1 MEDYEVLDGAKS
13 ITSGGRS
20 SKATKPDTAAGT
32 NTLIANVSSTLG
44 THNISSYFQT
54 RVYELET
61 RIRELEDKCDKWQ
74 EKYEKLKDEDC
85 ALRVRYEVMRSN
97 IIS

>member
-1 MEDYEVLDGAKS
+1 VEDYEIFDGAES

-20 SKATKPDTAAGT
+20 SKAAKPDIAAGI

-54 RVYELET
+54 RVYDLET
-61 RIRELEDKCDKWQ
+61 RIRELEDKCEKWQ
-74 EKYEKLKDEDC
+74 EKYEKLKDENC
-85 ALRVRYEVMRSN
+85 ALKVRYEVMRSN